1 MLRRNAGATALF
13 TKGDGSRVDDVL
25 DGLALAAR
33 DATGVDVVSIWSFD
47 RTRQGFS
54 RVTGTNVM
62 DENAPFFPA
71 SAVSDPHSV
80 AGLLEGCPLTAS
92 TREVVAYGPDG
103 FILAWPVAV
112 SQRTV
117 VLVYYQLAYPI
128 NGDQIARAS
137 RFCHL
142 ARAVLAKTPKPAQ
155 YRHVKAGAVNRP
167 WLIEEGL
174 RRKLADTLHGPI
186 QTKMLLLEK
195 QVRDI
200 RERYHHRLGPALNAL
215 TAVEEGLETL
225 REIDV
230 RQLSHQLHPD
240 LIHVGLTPAL
250 RALKRLFDPMIQVQ
264 VTISD
269 EVKTLDSPLE
279 NAIPQEVRLGIY
291 RIVEECLNNAVRH
304 GHANLVQISVSCRP
318 SIGFCVQVSDDGDG
332 FDNGI
337 SSGFGTQMSRL
348 RARQMGGTLR
358 YGTSFLGGTMV
369 CLDVPMWRLSQHH
382 PDASGS

>member
-1 MLRRNAGATALF
+1 MF
-13 TKGDGSRVDDVL
+13 TKEDGSLVDDVL

-33 DATGVDVVSIWSFD
+33 DASGVDAVSIWFFD
-47 RTRQGFS
+47 RTRQGFN
-54 RVTGTNVM
+54 RVAGTHVVAQN
-62 DENAPFFPA
+62 ERFFPA
-71 SAVSDPHSV
+71 SAISDPHCV
-80 AGLLEGCPLTAS
+80 AGLLEGRPITAS
-92 TREVVAYGPDG
+92 TCDVVACSPDG

-112 SQRTV
+112 SKKTV
-117 VLVYYQLAYPI
+117 VLVYYQSAYSI

-142 ARAVLAKTPKPAQ
+142 ARAVLAKTPKPSQ
-155 YRHVKAGAVNRP
+155 YHHLKAGSVNKP
-167 WLIEEGL
+167 WLMEEGL

-200 RERYHHRLGPALNAL
+200 RERYHQRLGPALNAL

-225 REIDV
+225 REVDV

-240 LIHVGLTPAL
+240 LIHVGLAPAM
-250 RALKRLFDPMIQVQ
+250 RGLKRLFDPMIQVQ
-264 VTISD
+264 VIISD
-269 EVKTLDSPLE
+269 EVKALDSPLE

-304 GHANLVQISVSCRP
+304 GHATLAQISVSCLP
-318 SIGFCVQVSDDGDG
+318 SMGLRVQVADDGDG
-332 FDNGI
+332 FDNGA

-358 YGTSFLGGTMV
+358 YGTSLLGGAMV
-369 CLDVPMWRLSQHH
+369 CLDVPMWRLSQPH